1 MTSGADAARPARY
14 LPVGSTPV
22 PRPTSRPAGTRVAV
36 PAGVAAGHPDTAR
49 SGVDILRRGGSA
61 ADAVGAMIVTGC
73 VAETLF
79 TGLGGGGF
87 ATVYEAATGAVS
99 CLDFFVTV
107 PGLDGTRAAPATTID
122 VSFGGVP
129 VPYAMGGPTVAVPGN
144 PAGVAEL
151 HRRFGTVDWVDI
163 IAPARDLARTGSRFS
178 RPHADLLPEVAA
190 AMVAGAG
197 RGSYL
202 PNGETLLA
210 AGELLRHDGLAD
222 TLEQFRQHG
231 PDMFYTG
238 RWAEDFVAAVQAD
251 GGALSEADLAAYRV
265 ADLPVA
271 TAGFGPAIVHVRDND
286 LDGFAAT
293 LARIDTAALRA
304 GPVARARALI
314 TGLRAP
320 ARRSETTSVAAVDA
334 AGNACAATHTLGLG
348 SGVWVGGVHGNS
360 MLGEGELLR
369 GDLHP
374 GDRMPSMMVPL
385 IVLDGDGRLMLA
397 GGAAGGSRIRP
408 ALVQVLGNI
417 LVQNMPAVEA
427 VRAPRLNV
435 AGDTVHLEPGFPAD
449 MVTALSAGG
458 IPLVHWDR
466 QRPYF
471 GGVSVVAPDG
481 PAADPRRGGS
491 ALSLTPSS
499 S

>member
-1 MTSGADAARPARY
+1 M
-14 LPVGSTPV
+14 
-22 PRPTSRPAGTRVAV
+22 PRPTSRPAGAGAAV

-49 SGVDILRRGGSA
+49 SGLNILKRGGSA
-61 ADAVGAMIVTGC
+61 ADAVAAMIITGC

-87 ATVYEAATGAVS
+87 ATVYEAATGAIS
-99 CLDFFVTV
+99 CLDFFVAV
-107 PGLDGTRAAPATTID
+107 PGLDGTRAAPVTTID
-122 VSFGGVP
+122 VTFGGVP

-151 HRRFGTVDWVDI
+151 HRRFGTVDWSDI
-163 IAPARDLARTGSRFS
+163 VAPARDLARSGSRFS
-178 RPHADLLPEVAA
+178 RPHADLLPEVAP

-197 RGSYL
+197 RASYL

-210 AGELLRHDGLAD
+210 AGEILRHDGLAD
-222 TLEQFRQHG
+222 TLEDFRQHG
-231 PDMFYTG
+231 PGMFYTG
-238 RWAEDFVAAVQAD
+238 GWARDFVAAVRAD

-265 ADLPVA
+265 ADVA
-271 TAGFGPAIVHVRDND
+271 VAAAAFGPATVHVRDND

-293 LARIDTAALRA
+293 LAHIDTAALRA

-314 TGLRAP
+314 DGLRAP

-334 AGNACAATHTLGLG
+334 TGNACAATHTLGLG
-348 SGVWVGGVHGNS
+348 SGVWAAGVHGNS

-369 GDLHP
+369 GNPQP

-385 IVLDGDGRLMLA
+385 IVLDADGALMLA

-417 LVQNMPAVEA
+417 LIQQMPAVEA

-435 AGDTVHLEPGFPAD
+435 AGDTVHLEPGFPD
-449 MVTALSAGG
+449 HVVSALAAQG
-458 IPLVHWDR
+458 IPLMHWDR

-491 ALSLTPSS
+491 ALSLAPRTTTPSPRTTTS

>member
-1 MTSGADAARPARY
+1 M
-14 LPVGSTPV
+14 
-22 PRPTSRPAGTRVAV
+22 PRPTTQSAGTRPVV

-49 SGVDILRRGGSA
+49 TGLDILRRGGSA
-61 ADAVGAMIVTGC
+61 ADAVAAMIVTGC

-87 ATVYEAATGAVS
+87 ATVYHAATGTVS
-99 CLDFFVTV
+99 CLDFFVAV
-107 PGLDGTRAAPATTID
+107 PGLDGTVAAPPTTID

-151 HRRFGTVDWVDI
+151 HRRFGTVDWSDI
-163 IAPARDLARTGSRFS
+163 VAPARDLARTGSEFS
-178 RPHADLLPEVAA
+178 QPHADLLPEVAA

-197 RGSYL
+197 RPSYL
-202 PNGETLLA
+202 PDGETLLA
-210 AGELLRHDGLAD
+210 AGDILRHAGLAE
-222 TLEQFRQHG
+222 TLEQFRRHG
-231 PDMFYTG
+231 PEMFYTG
-238 RWAEDFVAAVQAD
+238 GWAQDFVAAVRAD
-251 GGALSEADLAAYRV
+251 GGALGEPDLAAYRV
-265 ADLPVA
+265 AELPVA
-271 TAGFGPAIVHVRDND
+271 TAAFGATTVHVREND

-293 LARIDTAALRA
+293 LGRIDTGALVA
-304 GPVARARALI
+304 GPVARARALVA
-314 TGLRAP
+314 GLRAP

-369 GDLHP
+369 GDLRP
-374 GDRMPSMMVPL
+374 GVRMPSMMVPL
-385 IVLDGDGRLMLA
+385 IVLDADDRLALA

-417 LVQNMPAVEA
+417 LIQQLPAGEA
-427 VRAPRLNV
+427 VRAPRLSV
-435 AGDTVHLEPGFPAD
+435 AGDTVHLEPDFPAEVVKD
-449 MVTALSAGG
+449 LAEQGFR
-458 IPLVHWDR
+458 LVHWDR

-471 GGVSVVAPDG
+471 GGVSVVAATG

-491 ALSLTPSS
+491 ALSQQE
-499 S
+499 